1 MARHLRHEL
10 LNRRKQLQQSSQST
24 YKPIPTDAVFWRAW
38 KADRTTMKKSGV
50 VLRKVGSTWLAFLE
64 VGRG

>member
-1 MARHLRHEL
+1 MP
-10 LNRRKQLQQSSQST
+10 NYRKRDYNKQT
-24 YKPIPTDAVFWRAW
+24 WHDPKVHYKPIPTDKEFWRAW
-38 KADRTTMKKSGV
+38 KADCAIMKKSGV